1 MDKKNILVSED
12 EEFNYLLIK
21 YILEKEGFNVIR
33 AANGM
38 KALEIFDSETRL
50 DLIVMDIKMPFM
62 SGLEATI
69 EIRKKNK
76 KIPIIALTAY
86 ALQGDREM
94 CLDAGCS
101 DYISKPIDKSDFLKR
116 VKNLIAKSENGSKN

>member
-1 MDKKNILVSED
+1 MEKKNILVSED

-33 AANGM
+33 ATNGM

-86 ALQGDREM
+86 ALHGDRDM
-94 CLDAGCS
+94 CLNAGCS

-116 VKNLIAKSENGSKN
+116 VKDLLAKAENGSKN

>member
-1 MDKKNILVSED
+1 MEKKNILVSED
-12 EEFNYLLIK
+12 EEFNFLLLK

-33 AANGM
+33 AINGV
-38 KALEIFDSETRL
+38 KALEIFDSETPI

-62 SGLEATI
+62 SGLEATL

-86 ALQGDREM
+86 ALKGDREM

-101 DYISKPIDKSDFLKR
+101 DYISKPIEKSDFLNR
-116 VKNLIAKSENGSKN
+116 VKDLIAKADNGSKN